1 MASPNAYAGANHS
14 SVKRSNRATIFRAI
28 RALGPIARIA
38 LARRTLLNAGT
49 VTNIVDELLD
59 AGLVEETGQGV
70 SRVGRR
76 PVFLE
81 VKPTARYAIGIDI
94 ARDAISGAVVDLA
107 GHQRTRLHEAA
118 GPWLTGEMI
127 RTAACDVIDRLLTR
141 LSEEERAALIGVG
154 IGAFGPLSLRSGGFL
169 APPGFDS
176 WQDLALKPHIQT
188 HFGLPTFVDN
198 NGNTGALAELWFGAG
213 QGIENFVFLSL
224 GTGIGGGLVLD
235 GELYRGN
242 HDVAGELGHISI
254 DANGPRC
261 ACGNYGCLELYASVP
276 RVLAATR
283 AALATGEPSMLRARV
298 HGDEELTLDAIITA
312 VHDGDPLTSRV
323 FMAATHA
330 LAVGL
335 VTIINSFD
343 PGVVLLGRG
352 LASAGDI
359 LLDPVRAEV
368 RRRVFPALRDT
379 VRIEAT
385 TLSDAPTVGAAT
397 LALQGFFAAPL
408 AHNTALTYVP
418 NFRPS

>member
-38 LARRTLLNAGT
+38 LARQTTLNAGT

-59 AGLVEETGQGV
+59 AGLVSETGQGI

-76 PVFLE
+76 PVLLE
-81 VKPTARYAIGIDI
+81 VNPTARYAIGIDI
-94 ARDAISGAVVDLA
+94 ARDAISGAIVDLVGRQH
-107 GHQRTRLHEAA
+107 GHLYEAA
-118 GPWLTGEMI
+118 GPWLTGEMVLDA
-127 RTAACDVIDRLLTR
+127 TCDAIARLLANFPEAR
-141 LSEEERAALIGVG
+141 RAALVG
-154 IGAFGPLSLRSGGFL
+154 IGIGAVGPLSLRSGRFL
-169 APPGFDS
+169 APPSFGS
-176 WQDLALKPHIQT
+176 WQDLDLLSHVQAR
-188 HFGLPTFVDN
+188 FGLPTFVDN
-198 NGNTGALAELWFGAG
+198 NGNTSALAEMWFGAG
-213 QGIENFVFLSL
+213 QGIDNFVFLSL

-235 GELYRGN
+235 GELYRGE

-261 ACGNYGCLELYASVP
+261 ACGNYGCLEMYASVP
-276 RVLAATR
+276 RVLAAAQ
-283 AALATGEPSMLRARV
+283 AALATGEPSAIRARMRP
-298 HGDEELTLDAIITA
+298 GESPTLDAIVA
-312 VHDGDPLTSRV
+312 AARGGDPLASRIFADV
-323 FMAATHA
+323 TRA
-330 LAVGL
+330 LAAGL

-343 PGVVLLGRG
+343 PRLVLLGRE
-352 LASAGDI
+352 LAGAGEI

-385 TLSDAPTVGAAT
+385 TLADAPTIGAAI

-408 AHNTALTYVP
+408 ALTATIPGASV
-418 NFRPS
+418 